1 MSNRTA
7 VSRQRKIAND
17 PIMYSQQQG
26 QAIQQNIRPNNSQ
39 MNYIEQR
46 KPITSIRAQSS
57 FVPQSMSQQQQFVQ
71 QQFVQPP
78 LSQRQ
83 SSFVP
88 QSMSQQQPM
97 IQQQN
102 QYMDNEP
109 SQPNIVQG
117 AKLSIQNAITLITL
131 RLGRIETFIQQ
142 LQGTDF
148 LNINNDKIIDENVI
162 KNVLERL
169 TVVEKTTNE
178 KNDFITQEIE
188 NMKKELIDVK
198 EGFVLDENDF
208 LTNSNVTNNIDFNV
222 NPFIDDL
229 QINEIPVNETA
240 DSTNSDTITNPI

>member
-46 KPITSIRAQSS
+46 KPITSIRA
-57 FVPQSMSQQQQFVQ
+57 
-71 QQFVQPP
+71 
-78 LSQRQ
+78 Q

-208 LTNSNVTNNIDFNV
+208 LTNSKVTNNIDFNV

>member
-208 LTNSNVTNNIDFNV
+208 LTNSKVTNNIDFNV